1 MVYRRLNCT
10 VFRGL
15 HPEQIYSPEDPVLLV
30 ASANSL
36 SKYMVSSAI
45 SESNDGACEGSA
57 SPS

>member
-1 MVYRRLNCT
+1 MLNCT

-15 HPEQIYSPEDPVLLV
+15 HPEQIYSPEDPVLV
-30 ASANSL
+30 ASANSH

-45 SESNDGACEGSA
+45 SVSDDGAFEGSS